1 MNYRS
6 LCSALSLCAFA
17 TQTLAADW
25 YAKDNLQPGHDP
37 SMIRF
42 EDGYALMSTN
52 NNLQL
57 WTSEDAYSWRDH
69 KSTVSGVPQ
78 WAYTYSPNTEGIWAP
93 DIFYM
98 NGEYRVYYCVSEF
111 GNRNS
116 AIGYQSTTSIM
127 PGSDGYGWKDHGHVF
142 HTKQGTDSYNA
153 IDADV
158 VKDTKGNYWMAFGSF
173 GLGIQL
179 IKLDATTGYQAS
191 DDKTVYNIARRTS
204 KESDGAEEGP
214 SLIEHNGQYFL
225 FTAWDICCQQGPNI
239 EKTTYKTAY
248 GRADNVTGPYKDRA
262 GYSMASGGGTI
273 LMERYGRYVGPGG
286 GEAFQD
292 LNRVR
297 FVHHYYDL
305 NGDKYNHIHIRDV
318 VFTDD
323 NWVEMGQPFLGR
335 YLSAEVEH
343 GALTRAV
350 SGDLKISYSETASNG
365 EYLAYVNTA
374 GSKIRLPMNIM
385 QAGDYLLRYRYA
397 NGGDAAANHKVT
409 VNGKSQTVTLPPTG
423 DWGTFPEKSIVMV
436 PATLKRGGNFIE
448 IEPSPNGNFA
458 ELDRIDFLRI
468 IRDTIPANGFDNGIR
483 VRLTADDEFA
493 IKNGGYAIFEN
504 VVTDSIR
511 SAEVAIEVKS
521 LTGGKLSIR
530 DGKKDGTVLSECELV
545 AANEKF
551 TSKGWTTVNCSEL
564 KSLGGIKDFYLTASG
579 VSGEAIIRNIVF
591 ASSSGEIV
599 CNQAPCGPISSSGKV
614 IESSPSSA
622 AVSSSGSAGK
632 TDSASSDKTAITA
645 APLNVHSSIS
655 LNNGVYT
662 VHFDKPGNYEVFAF
676 NTIGQLMARRSANG
690 TADVQF
696 SNLPKGKYIFRVI
709 GALR

>member
-1 MNYRS
+1 MNGKKLVFAATALAMGAS
-6 LCSALSLCAFA
+6 SAVAQS
-17 TQTLAADW
+17 W

-37 SMIRF
+37 SMTRF

-57 WTSEDAYSWRDH
+57 WTSEDAYSWTNH

-78 WAYTYSPNTEGIWAP
+78 WAYTYAPKTEGIWAP

-111 GNRNS
+111 GARNS

-127 PGSDGYGWKDHGHVF
+127 PGTSGYGWKDHGHVF

-158 VKDTKGNYWMAFGSF
+158 VRDTEGNYWMAFGSF

-179 IKLDATTGYQAS
+179 IKLDATTGYQAN

-204 KESDGAEEGP
+204 KASGGAEEGP

-225 FTAWDICCQQGPNI
+225 FTAWDKCCMQGNDI
-239 EKTTYKTAY
+239 EQTTYKTAY
-248 GRADNVTGPYKDRA
+248 GRADKVTGPYMDRA
-262 GYSMASGGGTI
+262 GYNMASGGGTI
-273 LMERYGRYVGPGG
+273 LLERYGRYVGPGG

-318 VFTDD
+318 VFTED
-323 NWVEMGQPFLGR
+323 NWAEMGQPFLGR

-343 GALTRAV
+343 GVLTRAV
-350 SGDLKISYSETASNG
+350 SGDLAITRSTTASNG
-365 EYLAYVNTA
+365 EYLAYVNTE
-374 GSKIRLPMNIM
+374 GSKIHLPMNIM

-397 NGGDAAANHKVT
+397 NGGDAAATHKVT
-409 VNGKSQTVTLPPTG
+409 INGKSQTVTLPPTG
-423 DWGTFPEKSIVMV
+423 SWGTFPENSIVMV
-436 PATLKRGGNFIE
+436 PATLKRGGNFID

-458 ELDRIDFLRI
+458 ELDRIDFLRV

-483 VRLTADDEFA
+483 VRLTKDDELA
-493 IKNGGYAIFEN
+493 IKDGGYAIYEN
-504 VVTDSIR
+504 VVTDSIK
-511 SAEVAIEVKS
+511 SQEVSVEVKS
-521 LTGGKLSIR
+521 VTGGKLSIR

-545 AANEKF
+545 AANAK
-551 TSKGWTTVNCSEL
+551 SVANGWTQIACSDL
-564 KSLGGIKDFYLTASG
+564 KSVGGVKDFYLTASG
-579 VSGEAIIRNIVF
+579 VSGEVMLKNIVF
-591 ASSSGEIV
+591 ASAPGGIE
-599 CNQAPCGPISSSGKV
+599 CTEEPCGEPESSSSEVAPESSSSG
-614 IESSPSSA
+614 
-622 AVSSSGSAGK
+622 
-632 TDSASSDKTAITA
+632 TDAILQRA
-645 APLNVHSSIS
+645 HRHNLQQRDRKGYRDLKGRS
-655 LNNGVYT
+655 
-662 VHFDKPGNYEVFAF
+662 FDKQIRY
-676 NTIGQLMARRSANG
+676 
-690 TADVQF
+690 
-696 SNLPKGKYIFRVI
+696 RVMF
-709 GALR
+709 

>member
-1 MNYRS
+1 MLCLTVILTPKAEGSSEVLLNFFKEFGMKVLNFAS
-6 LCSALSLCAFA
+6 LVNGANFAAFVKCATLA
-17 TQTLAADW
+17 TIGAFGVSTAMAADW

-57 WTSEDAYSWRDH
+57 WTSEDAYTWRDH
-69 KSTVSGVPQ
+69 KSTVSKIPQ
-78 WAYTYSPNTEGIWAP
+78 WAYTYAPKTEGIWAP

-111 GNRNS
+111 GVRNS

-127 PGSDGYGWKDHGHVF
+127 PGSTGYGWKDHGHVF
-142 HTKQGTDSYNA
+142 HTKQGADSYNA

-158 VKDTKGNYWMAFGSF
+158 VRDTEGNYWMAFGSF

-179 IKLDATTGYQAS
+179 IKLDAKTGYQAS

-204 KESDGAEEGP
+204 KASGGAEEGP
-214 SLIEHNGQYFL
+214 SLIEHGGKYFL
-225 FTAWDICCQQGPNI
+225 FTAWDKCCQQGPNI
-239 EKTTYKTAY
+239 EQTTYKTAY
-248 GRADNVTGPYKDRA
+248 GRADKVTGPYKDRA
-262 GYSMASGGGTI
+262 GNNMATGGGTI
-273 LMERYGRYVGPGG
+273 LLERYGRYVGPGG

-318 VFTDD
+318 VFTED
-323 NWVEMGQPFLGR
+323 NWAEMGQPFLGR

-343 GALTRAV
+343 GVLTRAV
-350 SGDLKISYSETASNG
+350 SGDLAITRSNTASNG

-385 QAGDYLLRYRYA
+385 QAGEYLLRYRYA
-397 NGGDAAANHKVT
+397 NGGDAAATQKVT

-423 DWGTFPEKSIVMV
+423 SWGTFPEKSVVMV

-448 IEPSPNGNFA
+448 LEPSPNGNFA

-483 VRLTADDEFA
+483 VRLTDKDEFA
-493 IKNGGYAIFEN
+493 IKDGGYAIFEN
-504 VVTDSIR
+504 VVADSIK
-511 SAEVAIEVKS
+511 SDKVSIQVKNA
-521 LTGGKLSIR
+521 TAGKLAIR
-530 DGKKDGTVLSECELV
+530 DGAKNGTVLAECDLSTAKA
-545 AANEKF
+545 AAN
-551 TSKGWTTVNCSEL
+551 GWSEANCGTL
-564 KSLGGIKDFYLTASG
+564 KSKTGIKDFYLTASG
-579 VSGEAIIRNIVF
+579 LAGEAVVGNVVF
-591 ASSSGEIV
+591 KSAALPESSSSAVPE
-599 CNQAPCGPISSSGKV
+599 SSS
-614 IESSPSSA
+614 
-622 AVSSSGSAGK
+622 SSSEGTTGIVSR
-632 TDSASSDKTAITA
+632 A
-645 APLNVHSSIS
+645 ARSGNMAPVRKGYHDLK
-655 LNNGVYT
+655 GRR
-662 VHFDKPGNYEVFAF
+662 FDKQIPY
-676 NTIGQLMARRSANG
+676 
-690 TADVQF
+690 
-696 SNLPKGKYIFRVI
+696 RVMF
-709 GALR
+709 

>member
-1 MNYRS
+1 MNYWS
-6 LCSALSLCAFA
+6 LCSALSICAFA
-17 TQTLAADW
+17 AQAFAADW

-57 WTSEDAYSWRDH
+57 WTSEDAYSWHDH

-78 WAYTYSPNTEGIWAP
+78 WAYTYSPNTEEIWAP

-127 PGSDGYGWKDHGHVF
+127 PGATGYGWKDHDHVF

-158 VKDTKGNYWMAFGSF
+158 VKDTEGNYWMAFGSF

-204 KESDGAEEGP
+204 KESGGAEEGP

-239 EKTTYKTAY
+239 ENTTYKTAY

-292 LNRVR
+292 LNRIR

-385 QAGDYLLRYRYA
+385 QAGNYLLRYRYA
-397 NGGDAAANHKVT
+397 NGGDAAATHKVT
-409 VNGKSQTVTLPPTG
+409 VNGKFQTVTLPPTG
-423 DWGTFPEKSIVMV
+423 DWGTFPEKSVVIV

-458 ELDRIDFLRI
+458 ELDRIDFLRV

-483 VRLTADDEFA
+483 VRLTADDQFA
-493 IKNGGYAIFEN
+493 IKDGGYAIFEN

-530 DGKKDGTVLSECELV
+530 DGKKDGTILSECELV
-545 AANEKF
+545 TANEKF
-551 TSKGWTTVNCSEL
+551 TSKGWTTVNCSNL
-564 KSLGGIKDFYLTASG
+564 KSLGGVKDFYLTASG
-579 VSGEAIIRNIVF
+579 ISGEAIVRNIIF

-599 CNQAPCGPISSSGKV
+599 CNQEPCGPISSSGKV

-622 AVSSSGSAGK
+622 AAPSSK
-632 TDSASSDKTAITA
+632 TDSASSGAAAITA
-645 APLNVHSSIS
+645 SPLNVHSSIS
-655 LNNGVYT
+655 INDGVYT
-662 VHFDKPGNYEVFAF
+662 IHFDKSGSYEVFAF
-676 NTIGQLMARRSANG
+676 NPIGQLMARRSANG

-696 SNLPKGKYIFRVI
+696 SDLPKGKYIFKSVR
-709 GALR
+709 R

>member
-1 MNYRS
+1 MFFGMGSRYGVGTMFGYVGLGVVFGAS
-6 LCSALSLCAFA
+6 VAFA
-17 TQTLAADW
+17 GDW
-25 YAKDNLQPGHDP
+25 FAKDNLQPGHDP
-37 SMIRF
+37 SMVRF

-57 WTSEDAYSWRDH
+57 WTSEDVYTWRDH
-69 KSTVSGVPQ
+69 RSTVSGVPQ
-78 WAYTYSPNTEGIWAP
+78 WAYTYAPKTEGIWAP

-111 GNRNS
+111 GVRNS
-116 AIGYQSTTSIM
+116 AIGYQSTTSIV
-127 PGSDGYGWKDHGHVF
+127 PGSNGYGWKDHGHVF

-158 VKDTKGNYWMAFGSF
+158 VKDTEGNYWMAFGSF

-204 KESDGAEEGP
+204 KESGGAEEGP

-225 FTAWDICCQQGPNI
+225 FTAWDKCCQQGANI
-239 EKTTYKTAY
+239 EQTTYKTAY
-248 GRADNVTGPYKDRA
+248 GRADKVTGPYKDRA

-273 LMERYGRYVGPGG
+273 LLERYGRYVGPGG

-318 VFTDD
+318 VFTED
-323 NWVEMGQPFLGR
+323 NWAEMGQPFLGR

-343 GALTRAV
+343 GVLTRAV
-350 SGDLKISYSETASNG
+350 SGDLAITRSNTASNG
-365 EYLAYVNTA
+365 EYLAYINTA

-397 NGGDAAANHKVT
+397 NGGDAAATHKVT

-423 DWGTFPEKSIVMV
+423 SWGTFPEKSVVMV

-448 IEPSPNGNFA
+448 LEPSPNGNFA
-458 ELDRIDFLRI
+458 ELDRIDFLRV

-483 VRLTADDEFA
+483 VRLTENDEFA
-493 IKNGGYAIFEN
+493 IKDGGYAIFEN
-504 VVTDSIR
+504 VVTDSIV
-511 SAEVAIEVKS
+511 STEVAIEVKS

-545 AANEKF
+545 AANEKS
-551 TSKGWTTVNCSEL
+551 TTKGWTTVNCSNL
-564 KSLGGIKDFYLTASG
+564 KSLGGVKDFYLTASG
-579 VSGEAIIRNIVF
+579 VSGDVIVRNIVF

-599 CNQAPCGPISSSGKV
+599 CNQSPCGDPISSSSV
-614 IESSPSSA
+614 ATS
-622 AVSSSGSAGK
+622 SSSG
-632 TDSASSDKTAITA
+632 TTAI
-645 APLNVHSSIS
+645 APRAVRSDNTMAPVRK
-655 LNNGVYT
+655 VYRDLKGRS
-662 VHFDKPGNYEVFAF
+662 FDKQIRY
-676 NTIGQLMARRSANG
+676 
-690 TADVQF
+690 
-696 SNLPKGKYIFRVI
+696 RVMF
-709 GALR
+709 

>member
-1 MNYRS
+1 MGLNGKK
-6 LCSALSLCAFA
+6 LVFASALAVGA
-17 TQTLAADW
+17 TAALAQSW

-57 WTSEDAYSWRDH
+57 WTSEDAYTWQNH

-78 WAYTYSPNTEGIWAP
+78 WAYTYAPKTEGIWAP

-111 GNRNS
+111 GARNS
-116 AIGYQSTTSIM
+116 AIGYQATTSIV
-127 PGSDGYGWKDHGHVF
+127 PGSTGYGWKDHGHVF
-142 HTKQGTDSYNA
+142 HTKQGTDKYNA

-158 VKDTKGNYWMAFGSF
+158 VRDTEGNYWMAFGSF

-204 KESDGAEEGP
+204 SASGGAEEGP
-214 SLIEHNGQYFL
+214 SLIEHGGQYFL
-225 FTAWDICCQQGPNI
+225 FTAWDKCCMQGNDI
-239 EKTTYKTAY
+239 EQTTYKTAY
-248 GRADNVTGPYKDRA
+248 GRADKVTGPYVDRA
-262 GYSMASGGGTI
+262 GYNMATGGGTI
-273 LMERYGRYVGPGG
+273 LLERYGRYVGPGG

-318 VFTDD
+318 VFTED
-323 NWVEMGQPFLGR
+323 NWAEMGQPFLGR

-343 GALTRAV
+343 GVLTRAV
-350 SGDLKISYSETASNG
+350 SGDLAITRSNTASNG
-365 EYLAYVNTA
+365 EYLAYVNTE

-397 NGGDAAANHKVT
+397 NGGDAAATHKVT

-423 DWGTFPEKSIVMV
+423 SWGTFPENSVVMV

-448 IEPSPNGNFA
+448 LEPSPNGNFA
-458 ELDRIDFLRI
+458 ELDRIDFLRV

-493 IKNGGYAIFEN
+493 IKDGGYAIFEN

-511 SAEVAIEVKS
+511 SVEVAIEVKS

-545 AANEKF
+545 PANEKF
-551 TSKGWTTVNCSEL
+551 TSKGWTMVSCSNL
-564 KSLGGIKDFYLTASG
+564 KSHGGVKDFYLTASG
-579 VSGEAIIRNIVF
+579 ISGEVIVKNIVF

-599 CNQAPCGPISSSGKV
+599 CNQEPCGDPISSSSGAE
-614 IESSPSSA
+614 ITS
-622 AVSSSGSAGK
+622 SSSG
-632 TDSASSDKTAITA
+632 TDAIIPRA
-645 APLNVHSSIS
+645 VRRDIQVP
-655 LNNGVYT
+655 
-662 VHFDKPGNYEVFAF
+662 
-676 NTIGQLMARRSANG
+676 ARKGYRDLKGRSFEK
-690 TADVQF
+690 QIR
-696 SNLPKGKYIFRVI
+696 YRVMF
-709 GALR
+709 